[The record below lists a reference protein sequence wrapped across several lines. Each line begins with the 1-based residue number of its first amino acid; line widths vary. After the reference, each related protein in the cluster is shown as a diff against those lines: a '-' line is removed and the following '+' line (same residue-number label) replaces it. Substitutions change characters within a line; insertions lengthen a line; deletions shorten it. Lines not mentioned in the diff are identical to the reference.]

1 MNTNIYMAVKR
12 ICCILTII
20 LSILSAQKER
30 RFAYELFSSKIQEVR
45 ADAGKDIQAPSNTTI
60 LLDGSRSTP
69 KKGIHSYEWSFEEG
83 IIFKDDYNFNETDLV
98 ILYEFNQDTVAIT
111 DEPDSTNKE
120 SFEPLPTP
128 SYNTGQSQAQPVF
141 NPETGETIVEMRLD
155 PETGEQVA
163 VAEEKQKMSYNDRVS
178 IKKVIT
184 KNKFIEVALPEM
196 PAGTKFPVILKVVDL
211 KGSHDSDILWV
222 GITDLNKYDEDYTQT
237 EEFLEDGEGSDFD
250 AVAHI
255 DSTEDEQQ
263 DHLLSKVN
271 FDYISIQ
278 PINKG
283 LLKAMEV
290 EIINAF
296 LFNETRK
303 LGFQKVIDPN
313 RFIPDSVQ
321 TLKLVDRIR
330 FDTDTLINI
339 EKISSRPGID
349 LSASNITVIDT
360 LVQADTVINTSLVP
374 FDISAEVVDTSGL
387 SGSELDTTALS
398 GLTTDNTEFLS
409 DDTETI
415 TDTLEGKS
423 KGLGSLLSEGNE
435 KYNQKYMKRVVTD
448 TTIAIDSMIVYETI
462 DTSIT
467 LDTLMYSETVDTVLY
482 YNFNCINDSCAAE
495 NALLEGVGQVLTW
508 GINEFSQLEVHF
520 FDASSHLNNEPLRV
534 WASSPVV
541 LNPDI
546 SEKLHY
552 PEALAITD
560 DGKLLV
566 AAANDQAVYELNLN
580 QDASTLIENKVLG
593 EKLLHPSGIDVGPN
607 GIVYVSD
614 RDNHRMFSVLD
625 NYFESLLSP
634 RKNTDGSI
642 SKGQAFF
649 PTKITV
655 GPGGDIYVLYEG
667 NDSVVKIDK
676 NYDRSLVLQ
685 PSIVNGI
692 RDIAVN
698 SKDNVF
704 VVSPSSN
711 MVYQVINDST
721 VVAVAGMDE
730 TDGMVKNNIKATDSF
745 LGLPVA
751 IDFDSADQLYIGD
764 NKFGLVRRVDNEG
777 IITTLYGIN
786 NKIDGI
792 GDLRVSKG
800 PDPDVFISQPLEHQI
815 QRISLERVYP
825 WRTEIKI
832 HSPNYIISKSGVYG
846 LEPEIHGAI
855 ADVFRE
861 KLAIPQEKKTIVEQ
875 LQENNQRLS
884 DYIKKRPIL
893 FALLLILINQ
903 GISASIDGGVD
914 LPPDFPDF

>member
-1 MNTNIYMAVKR
+1 MAVKR

-20 LSILSAQKER
+20 LSILSAQIKSYTKPEINKI
-30 RFAYELFSSKIQEVR
+30 FESVIKQNKDEISLNIFGEKSKEVR

-60 LLDGSRSTP
+60 LLDASRSTS
-69 KKGIHSYEWSFEEG
+69 KKRLESYVWFFKEG
-83 IIFKDDYNFNETDLV
+83 IIFQDDYHFNETDSV
-98 ILYEFNQDTVAIT
+98 ILYDVNHDTIGRK
-111 DEPDSTNKE
+111 DD
-120 SFEPLPTP
+120 
-128 SYNTGQSQAQPVF
+128 
-141 NPETGETIVEMRLD
+141 I
-155 PETGEQVA
+155 
-163 VAEEKQKMSYNDRVS
+163 VS
-178 IKKVIT
+178 IKKVT
-184 KNKFIEVALPEM
+184 TTNKFIELTLPVM
-196 PAGTKFPVILKVVDL
+196 AAGTKFPVILKVVDK
-211 KGSHDSDILWV
+211 KGNHDSDVVWV
-222 GITDLNKYDEDYTQT
+222 IINDQNKYDEDYTQT
-237 EEFLEDGEGSDFD
+237 
-250 AVAHI
+250 
-255 DSTEDEQQ
+255 DSTGNQQ
-263 DHLLSKVN
+263 QKHLISKVN
-271 FDYISIQ
+271 IESISIQ

-283 LLKAMEV
+283 LLKTMEV

-313 RFIPDSVQ
+313 RFIPDSVHA
-321 TLKLVDRIR
+321 LKLVERIR

-339 EKISSRPGID
+339 EKKSSRAGID

-360 LVQADTVINTSLVP
+360 LMQADTVIN
-374 FDISAEVVDTSGL
+374 SGL
-387 SGSELDTTALS
+387 M
-398 GLTTDNTEFLS
+398 TDNTDFLE
-409 DDTETI
+409 DDTI
-415 TDTLEGKS
+415 SLADTL
-423 KGLGSLLSEGNE
+423 KG
-435 KYNQKYMKRVVTD
+435 NQKYIKRMVSD
-448 TTIAIDSMIVYETI
+448 TTITIDSMIVYETI

-508 GINEFSQLEVHF
+508 GINEFSELEVHF
-520 FDASSHLNNEPLRV
+520 FDALNHLNNDPLWV
-534 WASSPVV
+534 WTSSPVV

-566 AAANDQAVYELNLN
+566 AAANDQTVYELNLN
-580 QDASTLIENKVLG
+580 QDASTLVGNKVLG

-607 GIVYVSD
+607 GIVYISD
-614 RDNHRMFSVLD
+614 RDNHRLFSVLD

-634 RKNTDGSI
+634 RKNKDGSI
-642 SKGQAFF
+642 SKGQSLF

-676 NYDRSLVLQ
+676 SYDRSLILQ
-685 PSIVNGI
+685 PNIVNGI

-698 SKDNVF
+698 NKDSVF

-711 MVYQVINDST
+711 IVYQVINDST
-721 VVAVAGMDE
+721 VVPVAGMVE
-730 TDGMVKNNIKATDSF
+730 TDGMVKNNINATDSF
-745 LGLPVA
+745 LGLPIA

-777 IITTLYGIN
+777 IITTLFGIN
-786 NKIDGI
+786 NKIEGM
-792 GDLRVSKG
+792 GDMRVSKG
-800 PDPDVFISQPLEHQI
+800 SNPNIFISQPMEHQI

-832 HSPNYIISKSGVYG
+832 SSPNYIISKSGVYG

-861 KLAIPQEKKTIVEQ
+861 KLAIPHEKKTIVEK
-875 LQENNQRLS
+875 LRERNRRFS

-903 GISASIDGGVD
+903 GISASIDGEGTFD
-914 LPPDFPDF
+914 LPPDFSTIPRP

>member
-1 MNTNIYMAVKR
+1 MAVKL

-20 LSILSAQKER
+20 LSILSAQIKSYTKPEINKI
-30 RFAYELFSSKIQEVR
+30 FESVNKPNKDEISLNIFGEKSKEVR

-60 LLDGSRSTP
+60 LLDASRSTS
-69 KKGIHSYEWSFEEG
+69 KKRIESYVWFFKEG
-83 IIFKDDYNFNETDLV
+83 IIFQDDYHLNETDSV
-98 ILYEFNQDTVAIT
+98 ILYDVNHDTIGRK
-111 DEPDSTNKE
+111 D
-120 SFEPLPTP
+120 
-128 SYNTGQSQAQPVF
+128 
-141 NPETGETIVEMRLD
+141 
-155 PETGEQVA
+155 
-163 VAEEKQKMSYNDRVS
+163 DRVS
-178 IKKVIT
+178 IKKVT
-184 KNKFIEVALPEM
+184 TTNKFIELTLPVM
-196 PAGTKFPVILKVVDL
+196 AAGTKFPVILKVVDK
-211 KGSHDSDILWV
+211 KGNHDSDVVWV
-222 GITDLNKYDEDYTQT
+222 IINDQKKYDEDYTQT
-237 EEFLEDGEGSDFD
+237 
-250 AVAHI
+250 
-255 DSTEDEQQ
+255 DSTGNQQ
-263 DHLLSKVN
+263 QKHLISKVN
-271 FDYISIQ
+271 IESISIQ

-283 LLKAMEV
+283 LLKTMEV

-313 RFIPDSVQ
+313 RFIPDSVHA
-321 TLKLVDRIR
+321 LKLVERIR

-339 EKISSRPGID
+339 EKKSSRAGID

-360 LVQADTVINTSLVP
+360 LMQADTVIN
-374 FDISAEVVDTSGL
+374 SGL
-387 SGSELDTTALS
+387 M
-398 GLTTDNTEFLS
+398 TDNTDFLE
-409 DDTETI
+409 DDTI
-415 TDTLEGKS
+415 SLADTLEG
-423 KGLGSLLSEGNE
+423 
-435 KYNQKYMKRVVTD
+435 NQKYMKRMVTD

-467 LDTLMYSETVDTVLY
+467 LDTLMYSETIDTVLY

-508 GINEFSQLEVHF
+508 GINEFSELEVHF
-520 FDASSHLNNEPLRV
+520 FDALNHLNNDPLWV
-534 WASSPVV
+534 WTSSPVV

-580 QDASTLIENKVLG
+580 QDGSTLVENKVLG
-593 EKLLHPSGIDVGPN
+593 KKLLHPSGIDVGPK
-607 GIVYVSD
+607 GIVYISD
-614 RDNHRMFSVLD
+614 RDNHRLFSVLN

-634 RKNTDGSI
+634 RKNKDGSI
-642 SKGQAFF
+642 SKGQSLF

-676 NYDRSLVLQ
+676 NKDISIVLQ

-698 SKDNVF
+698 NKDSVF
-704 VVSPSSN
+704 VVSPSKN
-711 MVYQVINDST
+711 IVYQVINDST
-721 VVAVAGMDE
+721 VVPVAGMVE

-764 NKFGLVRRVDNEG
+764 NKFGLVRRVDSLG
-777 IITTLYGIN
+777 IITTLFGIN
-786 NKIDGI
+786 NKIEGI
-792 GDLRVSKG
+792 ADLRVSKG
-800 PDPDVFISQPLEHQI
+800 SSPNIFISQPMEHQI
-815 QRISLERVYP
+815 QRISLERIYP

-832 HSPNYIISKSGVYG
+832 PSPNYIISKSGVYG
-846 LEPEIHGAI
+846 LEPEIHGAL

-861 KLAIPQEKKTIVEQ
+861 KLAIPQEKKTIVEK
-875 LQENNQRLS
+875 LMESNRRLS

-903 GISASIDGGVD
+903 GISASLDGGGAS
-914 LPPDFPDF
+914 DFPPEWPY

>member
-1 MNTNIYMAVKR
+1 MNKYIYITVKR
-12 ICCILTII
+12 IFCILTII
-20 LSILSAQKER
+20 LSILNAQKER
-30 RFAYELFSSKIQEVR
+30 RFAYELFSSKSQEVS
-45 ADAGKDIQAPSNTTI
+45 AHAGKDIQSPSNTTI
-60 LLDGSRSTP
+60 LLDASRSTP
-69 KKGIHSYEWSFEEG
+69 KKALQRYEWSFEEG
-83 IIFKDDYNFNETDLV
+83 IIFQDDYIFNETDSV
-98 ILYEFNQDTVAIT
+98 ILYEFNQDTIGIT
-111 DEPDSTNKE
+111 DA
-120 SFEPLPTP
+120 
-128 SYNTGQSQAQPVF
+128 GQTQAQPVF
-141 NPETGETIVEMRLD
+141 D
-155 PETGEQVA
+155 PETGEPID
-163 VAEEKQKMSYNDRVS
+163 ELGLDERIS

-184 KNKFIEVALPEM
+184 KNKFIEVVLPEM
-196 PAGTKFPVILKVVDL
+196 PVGTKFPVVLKVVDS
-211 KGSHDSDILWV
+211 KGRNDSDLVWIK
-222 GITDLNKYDEDYTQT
+222 ITDLNEYDEDYTHT
-237 EEFLEDGEGSDFD
+237 EEFLEDGDVTDPKDE
-250 AVAHI
+250 ALI
-255 DSTEDEQQ
+255 DTTRDEQQ
-263 DHLLSKVN
+263 SHLLSVN

-303 LGFQKVIDPN
+303 LGFQNVIDPN
-313 RFIPDSVQ
+313 RFIPDSLQ
-321 TLKLVDRIR
+321 TLKLVERVKIN
-330 FDTDTLINI
+330 TDTLINI

-360 LVQADTVINTSLVP
+360 LVQADTVINTTLVP
-374 FDISAEVVDTSGL
+374 FDIAAEGIDTSGS
-387 SGSELDTTALS
+387 SGAELDTTALS
-398 GLTTDNTEFLS
+398 GLITDNTDFLS
-409 DDTETI
+409 DDSVSI
-415 TDTLEGKS
+415 ADTLEDKS
-423 KGLGSLLSEGNE
+423 KALGNLFSEGNQ

-534 WASSPVV
+534 WTSSPVV

-614 RDNHRMFSVLD
+614 RDNHRMFSVLG

-634 RKNTDGSI
+634 RKNKDGSI

-667 NDSVVKIDK
+667 NDSVVKVDK

-698 SKDNVF
+698 SKDSVF

-721 VVAVAGMDE
+721 VIAVAGMDE

-764 NKFGLVRRVDNEG
+764 NKFGLVRRVDSLG
-777 IITTLYGIN
+777 IITTLFGIN

-800 PDPDVFISQPLEHQI
+800 SSPNIFISQPLEHQI
-815 QRISLERVYP
+815 QRISLDRVFP
-825 WRTEIKI
+825 WRAETKI
-832 HSPNYIISKSGVYG
+832 NSPKYIIEKNGVYG
-846 LEPEIHGAI
+846 LESEIGLALST
-855 ADVFRE
+855 VLKE
-861 KLAIPQEKKTIVEQ
+861 KLTMPEEKKTIVEK
-875 LQENNQRLS
+875 LRERNQRLS

-903 GISASIDGGVD
+903 GISANIDLGVD
-914 LPPDFPDF
+914 LPPDFPGF

>member
-1 MNTNIYMAVKR
+1 MIKYIYMAVKPM
-12 ICCILTII
+12 CCILAFT
-20 LSILSAQKER
+20 LSILSAQKET
-30 RFAYELFSSKIQEVR
+30 RFVHELFSSMSKEIK
-45 ADAGKDIQAPSNTTI
+45 ADAGKDIQAPPSTTI
-60 LLDGSRSTP
+60 LLDASRSTP

-83 IIFKDDYNFNETDLV
+83 IIFQDDYNFNETDSV

-128 SYNTGQSQAQPVF
+128 SYNTDQTQAQPVF
-141 NPETGETIVEMRLD
+141 D
-155 PETGEQVA
+155 SETGEQIA
-163 VAEEKQKMSYNDRVS
+163 VAEEKQKMYYDDRVS
-178 IKKVIT
+178 IKQVIT

-196 PAGTKFPVILKVVDL
+196 PAGTRFPVLLKVVDL

-222 GITDLNKYDEDYTQT
+222 KITDLNTYDEDYTHAD
-237 EEFLEDGEGSDFD
+237 EFLEDGEGSDFD

-255 DSTEDEQQ
+255 DSTANEQQ
-263 DHLLSKVN
+263 KHLLSKVN
-271 FDYISIQ
+271 ADYISIQ
-278 PINKG
+278 PTNKG

-296 LFNETRK
+296 LFNETQK
-303 LGFQKVIDPN
+303 LGFDKVINPN
-313 RFIPDSVQ
+313 RFIPDSIQ
-321 TLKLVDRIR
+321 TLKLVERVR

-339 EKISSRPGID
+339 EKKSSRPGID
-349 LSASNITVIDT
+349 LSASNITVLDT
-360 LVQADTVINTSLVP
+360 LIQADTVINSGLVP
-374 FDISAEVVDTSGL
+374 FDINAEGIDISGL
-387 SGSELDTTALS
+387 SGGVALDTSALS
-398 GLTTDNTEFLS
+398 DLNIDDSAFLPDDS
-409 DDTETI
+409 TFLPDDTLSLA
-415 TDTLEGKS
+415 DTLEGKS
-423 KGLGSLLSEGNE
+423 KRLGDILSESNQ
-435 KYNQKYMKRVVTD
+435 KYNQKYMKHMVID
-448 TTIAIDSMIVYETI
+448 TSITIDSMIVYETI

-467 LDTLMYSETVDTVLY
+467 LDTLMYSETIDTVLY

-508 GINEFSQLEVHF
+508 GINEFSQLEVHY
-520 FDASSHLNNEPLRV
+520 FDALNHLNNEPL
-534 WASSPVV
+534 WLWTSSPVV
-541 LNPDI
+541 LNPDM
-546 SEKLHY
+546 SEKFHY

-560 DGKLLV
+560 DGTLLV
-566 AAANDQAVYELNLN
+566 ATANDQAVYELNLN
-580 QDASTLIENKVLG
+580 QDASTLVENKVLG
-593 EKLLHPSGIDVGPN
+593 EKLLHPSGIDVGPK
-607 GIVYVSD
+607 GIVYISD
-614 RDNHRMFSVLD
+614 RDNHRLFSVLD

-634 RKNTDGSI
+634 RKNKDGRI
-642 SKGQAFF
+642 SKGQATS

-676 NYDRSLVLQ
+676 NKDISIVLQ

-698 SKDNVF
+698 NKDSVF
-704 VVSPSSN
+704 VLSPSSN
-711 MVYQVINDST
+711 IVYQVINDST
-721 VVAVAGMDE
+721 VVPFAGMDK
-730 TDGMVKNNIKATDSF
+730 TDGMVKNNIIATDSF

-764 NKFGLVRRVDNEG
+764 NKFGLLRRVDSLG
-777 IITTLYGIN
+777 IITTLFGIN
-786 NKIDGI
+786 NKVDGM

-832 HSPNYIISKSGVYG
+832 HSPNYIVSKSGVYG
-846 LEPEIHGAI
+846 LEPDIRVAV
-855 ADVFRE
+855 ADALRE
-861 KLAIPQEKKTIVEQ
+861 KLALPDEKKTIVEK

-884 DYIKKRPIL
+884 NYIKKRPIL

-903 GISASIDGGVD
+903 GISASIDGGGASD
-914 LPPDFPDF
+914 LPPDFPG

>member
-30 RFAYELFSSKIQEVR
+30 RFAYELFSSMSKEIK
-45 ADAGKDIQAPSNTTI
+45 ADAGKDIQAPPSTTI
-60 LLDGSRSTP
+60 LLDASRSNP
-69 KKGIHSYEWSFEEG
+69 KKGIHSYEWSFEED
-83 IIFKDDYNFNETDLV
+83 IIFQNDYTFNETDSV
-98 ILYEFNQDTVAIT
+98 ILYEFNQDTVGIT
-111 DEPDSTNKE
+111 D
-120 SFEPLPTP
+120 
-128 SYNTGQSQAQPVF
+128 TGQTQAQPVF
-141 NPETGETIVEMRLD
+141 D
-155 PETGEQVA
+155 PETGEPIV
-163 VAEEKQKMSYNDRVS
+163 ELGIDERIS

-184 KNKFIEVALPEM
+184 KNKFIEVGLPDM
-196 PAGTKFPVILKVVDL
+196 LGGSKFPVILKVIDL
-211 KGSHDSDILWV
+211 KGNHDSDIVWV
-222 GITDLNKYDEDYTQT
+222 RIKDLNKYDEDYTHT
-237 EEFLEDGEGSDFD
+237 KESLEDGNVSDIV

-255 DSTEDEQQ
+255 DSTDDEQQ
-263 DHLLSKVN
+263 NHLLSKVN

-278 PINKG
+278 PTNKG

-296 LFNETRK
+296 LFNETQK
-303 LGFQKVIDPN
+303 LGFQKILDPN
-313 RFIPDSVQ
+313 RFIPDSIQ
-321 TLKLVDRIR
+321 TLKLVERIR
-330 FDTDTLINI
+330 FEPDTLINI

-349 LSASNITVIDT
+349 LSASNITVLDT
-360 LVQADTVINTSLVP
+360 LIQADTVINSGLVP
-374 FDISAEVVDTSGL
+374 FDINALPVFDPETGEAEGIDTSGL
-387 SGSELDTTALS
+387 SGVELDTTALS
-398 GLTTDNTEFLS
+398 GLTIDDSAFLPDDS
-409 DDTETI
+409 TFLPDDTVSLA
-415 TDTLEGKS
+415 DTLEGKS
-423 KGLGSLLSEGNE
+423 RRLGDLLSEGNQ
-435 KYNQKYMKRVVTD
+435 KYNQKYMKRMVID
-448 TTIAIDSMIVYETI
+448 TTITIDSMIVYETI
-462 DTSIT
+462 DTSIV
-467 LDTLMYSETVDTVLY
+467 LDTLIYSETVDTVLY

-495 NALLEGVGQVLTW
+495 NAVLEGVGQVLTW
-508 GINEFSQLEVHF
+508 GINEFSELEVHF
-520 FDASSHLNNEPLRV
+520 FDALNHLNNVPLWV
-534 WASSPVV
+534 WTSSPVV
-541 LNPDI
+541 LNPDV
-546 SEKLHY
+546 SEKFHY

-560 DGKLLV
+560 DSKLLV

-607 GIVYVSD
+607 GKVYVSD

-634 RKNTDGSI
+634 RKNKDGSI

-698 SKDNVF
+698 SKDSVF

-730 TDGMVKNNIKATDSF
+730 TDGMVKNNIIATDSF

>member
-1 MNTNIYMAVKR
+1 MAVKR

-20 LSILSAQKER
+20 LSILSAQIKSYTKPEINKI
-30 RFAYELFSSKIQEVR
+30 FESVIKQNKDEISLNIFGEKSKEVR

-60 LLDGSRSTP
+60 LLDASRSTS
-69 KKGIHSYEWSFEEG
+69 KKRLESYVWFFKEG
-83 IIFKDDYNFNETDLV
+83 IIFQDDYHLNETDSV
-98 ILYEFNQDTVAIT
+98 ILYDVNHDTIGRK
-111 DEPDSTNKE
+111 D
-120 SFEPLPTP
+120 
-128 SYNTGQSQAQPVF
+128 
-141 NPETGETIVEMRLD
+141 
-155 PETGEQVA
+155 
-163 VAEEKQKMSYNDRVS
+163 DRVS
-178 IKKVIT
+178 IKKVT
-184 KNKFIEVALPEM
+184 TTNKFIELTLPVM
-196 PAGTKFPVILKVVDL
+196 AAGTKFPVILKVVDK
-211 KGSHDSDILWV
+211 KGNHDSDVVWV
-222 GITDLNKYDEDYTQT
+222 IINDQKKYDEDYTQT
-237 EEFLEDGEGSDFD
+237 
-250 AVAHI
+250 
-255 DSTEDEQQ
+255 DSTGDQQ
-263 DHLLSKVN
+263 QKHLISKVN
-271 FDYISIQ
+271 IESISIQ

-283 LLKAMEV
+283 LLKTMEV

-313 RFIPDSVQ
+313 RFIPDSVHA
-321 TLKLVDRIR
+321 LKLVERIR
-330 FDTDTLINI
+330 VDTDTLINI
-339 EKISSRPGID
+339 EKKSSRAGID

-360 LVQADTVINTSLVP
+360 LMQADTVIN
-374 FDISAEVVDTSGL
+374 SGL
-387 SGSELDTTALS
+387 M
-398 GLTTDNTEFLS
+398 TDNTDFLE
-409 DDTETI
+409 DDTI
-415 TDTLEGKS
+415 SLADTLEG
-423 KGLGSLLSEGNE
+423 
-435 KYNQKYMKRVVTD
+435 NQKNMKRMVTD

-462 DTSIT
+462 DTSII
-467 LDTLMYSETVDTVLY
+467 LDTLMYSETIDTVLY

-508 GINEFSQLEVHF
+508 GINEFSELEVHF
-520 FDASSHLNNEPLRV
+520 FDALNHLNNDPLWV
-534 WASSPVV
+534 WTSSPVV

-593 EKLLHPSGIDVGPN
+593 EKLLHPSGIDVGPK
-607 GIVYVSD
+607 GIVYISD
-614 RDNHRMFSVLD
+614 RDNHRLFSVLD

-634 RKNTDGSI
+634 RKNKDGSI
-642 SKGQAFF
+642 SKGQSLF

-676 NYDRSLVLQ
+676 SYDRSLILQ
-685 PSIVNGI
+685 PNIVNGI

-698 SKDNVF
+698 NKDSVF

-711 MVYQVINDST
+711 IVYQVINDST
-721 VVAVAGMDE
+721 VVPFAGMDK

-764 NKFGLVRRVDNEG
+764 NKFGLVRRVDSLG

-792 GDLRVSKG
+792 GDLRVSKDSS
-800 PDPDVFISQPLEHQI
+800 PNIFISQPMEHQI
-815 QRISLERVYP
+815 QRISLDRVFP
-825 WRTEIKI
+825 WRAETKI
-832 HSPNYIISKSGVYG
+832 NSPKYIIEKNGVYG
-846 LEPEIHGAI
+846 LESEIGLA
-855 ADVFRE
+855 VSTVLKE
-861 KLAIPQEKKTIVEQ
+861 KLTMPDEKKTIVEK
-875 LQENNQRLS
+875 LKEKNQRLS

-903 GISASIDGGVD
+903 GISASIDGGGASD
-914 LPPDFPDF
+914 FPPDWPY

>member
-30 RFAYELFSSKIQEVR
+30 RFAYELFSSMSKEIK
-45 ADAGKDIQAPSNTTI
+45 ADAGKDIQAPPSTTI
-60 LLDGSRSTP
+60 LLDASHSTP
-69 KKGIHSYEWSFEEG
+69 KKALQRYEWSFEEG
-83 IIFKDDYNFNETDLV
+83 IIFQDDYIFNETDSV
-98 ILYEFNQDTVAIT
+98 ILYEFNQDTIGIT
-111 DEPDSTNKE
+111 DA
-120 SFEPLPTP
+120 
-128 SYNTGQSQAQPVF
+128 GQTQAQPVF
-141 NPETGETIVEMRLD
+141 D
-155 PETGEQVA
+155 PETGEPID
-163 VAEEKQKMSYNDRVS
+163 ELGLDERIS

-184 KNKFIEVALPEM
+184 KNKFIEVVLPEM
-196 PAGTKFPVILKVVDL
+196 PVGTKFPVVLKVVDL
-211 KGSHDSDILWV
+211 KGSHDSDLVWIK
-222 GITDLNKYDEDYTQT
+222 ITDLNEYDEDYTHT
-237 EEFLEDGEGSDFD
+237 EEFLEDGDVTDPKDE
-250 AVAHI
+250 ALI
-255 DSTEDEQQ
+255 YTTKDEQQ

-271 FDYISIQ
+271 LDYISIQ

-296 LFNETRK
+296 LFNETQK
-303 LGFQKVIDPN
+303 LGFDKVINPN
-313 RFIPDSVQ
+313 RFIPDSIQ
-321 TLKLVDRIR
+321 TLKLVERVR
-330 FDTDTLINI
+330 FDIDTLINI
-339 EKISSRPGID
+339 EKKSSRPGID
-349 LSASNITVIDT
+349 LSASNIIVLDT
-360 LVQADTVINTSLVP
+360 LIKADTVINSSLVP
-374 FDISAEVVDTSGL
+374 FDINALPVFDPETGEIEDIDTSGS
-387 SGSELDTTALS
+387 SGAELDTTALS
-398 GLTTDNTEFLS
+398 GLITDNTDFLS
-409 DDTETI
+409 DDSVSI
-415 TDTLEGKS
+415 ADTLEDKS
-423 KGLGSLLSEGNE
+423 KALGNLFSEGNQ

-534 WASSPVV
+534 WTSSPVV

-566 AAANDQAVYELNLN
+566 AAANDQTVYELNLN

-607 GIVYVSD
+607 GKVYVSD
-614 RDNHRMFSVLD
+614 RDNHRMFSVLG

-634 RKNTDGSI
+634 RKNKDGSI

-667 NDSVVKIDK
+667 NDSVVKVDK

-698 SKDNVF
+698 SKDSVF

-721 VVAVAGMDE
+721 VIAVAGMDE

-764 NKFGLVRRVDNEG
+764 NKFGLVRRVDSLG
-777 IITTLYGIN
+777 IITTLFGIN

-800 PDPDVFISQPLEHQI
+800 SSPNIFISQPLEHQI
-815 QRISLERVYP
+815 QRISLDRVFP
-825 WRTEIKI
+825 WRAETKI
-832 HSPNYIISKSGVYG
+832 NSPKYIIEKNGVYG
-846 LEPEIHGAI
+846 LESEIGLALST
-855 ADVFRE
+855 VLKE
-861 KLAIPQEKKTIVEQ
+861 KLTMPEEKKTIVEK
-875 LQENNQRLS
+875 LKEKNQRLS

-903 GISASIDGGVD
+903 SISANIDLGVD
-914 LPPDFPDF
+914 LPPDFPGF